1 MPSQF
6 FGLNIGA
13 SGLFAYQASINTTAN
28 NIANVKTEG
37 YSRQETTL
45 EATAPLRIYAKYG
58 STGTGVAATSIK
70 QQRDIYYDT
79 KYWQNNS
86 NLGYFE
92 QKLYYLSQ
100 VENVFADDGIQEG
113 FSTVFSKMFNG
124 LDSLNGGNASD
135 ESVRNQFIHQAQN
148 LCTYFNSVADSLR
161 ETQKDCNEEI
171 SSTVSNI
178 NSISEKIA
186 LLNKEINKLE
196 VDGGYA
202 NELRDERALLL
213 DELSAIVDVRTDE
226 YAVKNT
232 YGADLG
238 GTNFTVFIN
247 GQLLVDG
254 NDYRQ
259 LECISSEVRKHQTDA
274 DGMYDIYWSDTKT
287 TFAATTETASGTLKA
302 LFDLRDGNNNEAMHG
317 TVASVNK
324 NAAQEYVSITLKNPS
339 NVEVNALNIPAEG
352 TVMVNSQNIKYT
364 SWEANLDEDGNIVDI
379 TFHFEEP
386 LDKQLGSVMEGK
398 QIEVGDLVD
407 SMGIPYYQQQI
418 NEFLRNFTEMFNDIQ
433 KQGET
438 LDGEDMGAFFV
449 AQTGTGNTYEFANW
463 WGGKDGDGNDI
474 DDPRVISSHGAN
486 ADGYHQMTAFNAMV
500 NYKSIKDPAYF
511 ATTIDI
517 TNGKDAFDL
526 VDDMMALQA
535 DVTMFR
541 GDNAEAFLETLLSD
555 IAVDTEKNT
564 VFYKNYFN
572 MEGVIGNQRMSVS
585 GVDEDEEAL
594 NLVKFQNAYNLNS
607 KVISVL
613 SEIYDKLINETG
625 VT

>member
-13 SGLFAYQASINTTAN
+13 SALFAYQSSLNTTAN

-37 YSRQETTL
+37 YSRQETEL
-45 EATAPLRIYAKYG
+45 QAGAPLRVYAKYG
-58 STGTGVAATSIK
+58 STGTGVNAIAVK
-70 QQRDIYYDT
+70 QQRDVYYDT

-86 NLGYFE
+86 SLGYFE

-100 VENVFADDGIQEG
+100 VETVFADDGIQEG

-148 LCTYFNSVADSLR
+148 LCIYFNSVADSLR
-161 ETQKDCNEEI
+161 EIQKDCNEEI
-171 SSTVSNI
+171 NTTVQNI
-178 NSISEKIA
+178 NSISEKIS

-196 VDGGYA
+196 VNGGYA
-202 NELRDERALLL
+202 NELRDQRALLL
-213 DELSAIVDVRTDE
+213 DELSKIVDVSTDE

-232 YGADLG
+232 YGDDLG

-254 NDYRQ
+254 TDYRQ
-259 LECISSEVRKHQTDA
+259 LECVSSETRKNQTDA
-274 DGMYDIYWSDTKT
+274 DGMYDIVWTDTKGA
-287 TFAATTETASGTLKA
+287 FAATTETASGTLKA

-317 TVASVNK
+317 AVKSVNQ
-324 NAAQEYVSITLKNPS
+324 NLQTREYTSITLAPPS
-339 NVEVNALNIPAEG
+339 NTDINALNIPAEG
-352 TVMVNSQNIKYT
+352 TIEVSARNMKYT
-364 SWEANLDEDGNIVDI
+364 SWTAQVDPATGEITEI
-379 TFHFEEP
+379 TFELETP
-386 LDKQLGSVMEGK
+386 LLQEDAMVMTNKPITVGK
-398 QIEVGDLVD
+398 QVD

-438 LDGEDMGAFFV
+438 LDGEQMGAFFV
-449 AQTGTGNTYEFANW
+449 AQTGTGAVYDFANW
-463 WGGKDGDGNDI
+463 GEED
-474 DDPRVISSHGAN
+474 AN
-486 ADGYHQMTAFNAMV
+486 ADGSPITEISSTSNGYHQMTAFNAAV
-500 NYKSIKDPAYF
+500 NEKSIKDPAYF
-511 ATTIDI
+511 STTKDV
-517 TNGKDAFDL
+517 TNGADAVDL
-526 VDDMMALQA
+526 LEGMMDLQA
-535 DVTMFR
+535 NVTMFR

-572 MEGVIGNQRMSVS
+572 METVISNQRMSVS

-594 NLVKFQNAYNLNS
+594 NLVKFQNAYNLSS

-613 SEIYDKLINETG
+613 NEIYDKLINETG

>member
-13 SGLFAYQASINTTAN
+13 SALFAYQSSLNTTAN

-37 YSRQETTL
+37 YSRQETEL
-45 EATAPLRIYAKYG
+45 EAGAPLRVYAKYG
-58 STGTGVAATSIK
+58 STGTGVNAVAVK

-79 KYWQNNS
+79 KYWQNS
-86 NLGYFE
+86 STLGYFE

-100 VENVFADDGIQEG
+100 VENVFADDGVQEG

-148 LCTYFNSVADSLR
+148 LCIYFNSVADSLR

-171 SSTVSNI
+171 NSTIQNI
-178 NSISEKIA
+178 NSISEKLS

-196 VDGGYA
+196 VNGGYA
-202 NELRDERALLL
+202 NELRDQRALLL
-213 DELSAIVDVRTDE
+213 DELAGIVDVKTDE

-232 YGADLG
+232 YGKDLG

-254 NDYRQ
+254 TEYRQ
-259 LECISSEVRKHQTDA
+259 LECISSETKKNQTDA
-274 DGMYDIYWSDTKT
+274 DGMYDIIWTDTKT
-287 TFAATTETASGTLKA
+287 AFAATTETANGTLKA
-302 LFDLRDGNNNEAMHG
+302 LFDLRDGNNNEGMYGA
-317 TVASVNK
+317 VKSVNK
-324 NAAQEYVSITLKNPS
+324 DPQSRDYPSITLAPPS
-339 NVEVNALNIPAEG
+339 NSDIHALNIPAEG
-352 TVMVNSQNIKYT
+352 TIEVNARTIKYT
-364 SWEANLDEDGNIVDI
+364 SWTAELDDQGNITEI
-379 TFHFEEP
+379 TFELEEP
-386 LDKQLGSVMEGK
+386 LKVEDAMVMTGK
-398 QIEVGDLVD
+398 PITVGKRVD

-433 KQGET
+433 KQGQT
-438 LDGEDMGAFFV
+438 LDGDPMGAFFV
-449 AQTGTGNTYEFANW
+449 AKTGTDKIFDFEGW
-463 WGGKDGDGNDI
+463 GKDEDI
-474 DDPRVISSHGAN
+474 LNGQPIREISSTSN
-486 ADGYHQMTAFNAMV
+486 GYHQMTAFNATV
-500 NYKSIKDPAYF
+500 NDKSIKDPAYF
-511 ATTIDI
+511 STTKDV
-517 TNGKDAFDL
+517 TNGADAVDL
-526 VDDMMALQA
+526 LKDMMDLQA
-535 DVTMFR
+535 NVTMFR

-572 MEGVIGNQRMSVS
+572 MKTVISNQRMSVS

-594 NLVKFQNAYNLNS
+594 NLVKFQNAYNLSS
-607 KVISVL
+607 KVISVM

>member
-13 SGLFAYQASINTTAN
+13 SALFAYQSSLNTTAN

-37 YSRQETTL
+37 YSRQETEL
-45 EATAPLRIYAKYG
+45 EAGAPLRVYAKYG
-58 STGTGVAATSIK
+58 STGTGVNATAVK

-86 NLGYFE
+86 TLGYFE

-100 VENVFADDGIQEG
+100 VENVFADDGVQEG

-124 LDSLNGGNASD
+124 LDALNGGNASD

-148 LCTYFNSVADSLR
+148 LCIYFNSVADSLR

-171 SSTVSNI
+171 NSTIQNI
-178 NSISEKIA
+178 NSISEKIS

-196 VDGGYA
+196 VNGGYA
-202 NELRDERALLL
+202 NELRDQRALLL
-213 DELSAIVDVRTDE
+213 DELSGIVDVRTDE

-232 YGADLG
+232 YGKDLG

-254 NDYRQ
+254 TEYRQ
-259 LECISSEVRKHQTDA
+259 LECISSETRNNQTDA
-274 DGMYDIYWSDTKT
+274 DGMYDVVWTDTKGA
-287 TFAATTETASGTLKA
+287 FAATTETASGTLKA
-302 LFDLRDGNNNEAMHG
+302 LFDLRDGNNNEGMYGAVDRLEQDPN
-317 TVASVNK
+317 TK
-324 NAAQEYVSITLKNPS
+324 LYPTITLAPPS
-339 NVEVNALNIPAEG
+339 NSDINALNIPAEG
-352 TVMVNSQNIKYT
+352 TVEVSAREMKYT
-364 SWEANLDEDGNIVDI
+364 SWSAKIDPATGEIQEI
-379 TFHFEEP
+379 TFTLEEP
-386 LDKQLGSVMEGK
+386 LKVEDAMVMTGK
-398 QIEVGDLVD
+398 PITVGKRVD

-438 LDGEDMGAFFV
+438 LDGEQMGAFFV
-449 AQTGTGNTYEFANW
+449 AKTGTEKVFDFEGW
-463 WGGKDGDGNDI
+463 GKDADLEADGTTPI
-474 DDPRVISSHGAN
+474 REISSDSN
-486 ADGYHQMTAFNAMV
+486 GYHQLTAFNATV
-500 NYKSIKDPAYF
+500 NDKSIKDPAYF
-511 ATTIDI
+511 STTKSV
-517 TNGKDAFDL
+517 TNGADAVDL
-526 VDDMMALQA
+526 LDDMMDLQA
-535 DVTMFR
+535 NVTMFR

-572 MEGVIGNQRMSVS
+572 METVISNQRMSVS

-594 NLVKFQNAYNLNS
+594 NLVKFQNAYNLSS
-607 KVISVL
+607 KVISVM

>member
-13 SGLFAYQASINTTAN
+13 SALFAYQSSLNTTAN

-37 YSRQETTL
+37 YSRQETEL
-45 EATAPLRIYAKYG
+45 EAGAPLRVYAKYG
-58 STGTGVAATSIK
+58 STGTGVNATAVK
-70 QQRDIYYDT
+70 QQRDVYYDT

-86 NLGYFE
+86 TLGYFE

-100 VENVFADDGIQEG
+100 VENVFADDGVQEG

-124 LDSLNGGNASD
+124 LDALNGGNAHD

-148 LCTYFNSVADSLR
+148 LCIYFSSVADSLR

-171 SSTVSNI
+171 NSTIQNI
-178 NSISEKIA
+178 NSIAEKIS

-196 VDGGYA
+196 VNGGYA
-202 NELRDERALLL
+202 NELRDQRALLL
-213 DELSAIVDVRTDE
+213 DELSGIVDVKTDE

-232 YGADLG
+232 YGKDLG

-254 NDYRQ
+254 TEYRQ
-259 LECISSEVRKHQTDA
+259 LECISAETKNNQTDA
-274 DGMYDIYWSDTKT
+274 DGMYDVIWTDTKGA
-287 TFAATTETASGTLKA
+287 FAATTETASGTLKA
-302 LFDLRDGNNNEAMHG
+302 LFDLRDGNNNEGMYG
-317 TVASVNK
+317 TVERLDQDPNTK
-324 NAAQEYVSITLKNPS
+324 LYPTITLAPPS
-339 NVEVNALNIPAEG
+339 NSDINALNIPAEG
-352 TVMVNSQNIKYT
+352 TVEVSAREMKYT
-364 SWEANLDEDGNIVDI
+364 SWTAKLDADGNITEI
-379 TFHFEEP
+379 TFTLEEP
-386 LDKQLGSVMEGK
+386 LKVEDAMVMTGK
-398 QIEVGDLVD
+398 PITVGKRVD

-438 LDGEDMGAFFV
+438 LDGDPMGSFFV
-449 AQTGTGNTYEFANW
+449 AKTGTDVVYDFVGWERD
-463 WGGKDGDGNDI
+463 KDYINGLPI
-474 DDPRVISSHGAN
+474 SEISSTSN
-486 ADGYHQMTAFNAMV
+486 GYHQLTAFNATV
-500 NYKSIKDPAYF
+500 NDKSLKDPAYF
-511 ATTIDI
+511 STAESM
-517 TNGKDAFDL
+517 TNGKDAVDL
-526 VDDMMALQA
+526 LDDMMDLQA
-535 DVTMFR
+535 NVTMFR

-564 VFYKNYFN
+564 VFYKNYSN
-572 MEGVIGNQRMSVS
+572 MKNVITNQRMSVS

-594 NLVKFQNAYNLNS
+594 NLVKFQNAYNLSS
-607 KVISVL
+607 KVISVM